1 MRAPEKTVKM
11 WNIFMF
17 SRYDKQLFFKSPKIT
32 EKGVFET
39 FSYLFIFAVFFWL
52 IFTPLH
58 FSELVLILR
67 FSLILFEHNFPQKR
81 GISNFRVDLSNWL
94 KKLLS
99 WDLSPNNQS
108 DSRVRDSRSFFDKV
122 CFDFENVAQE
132 IFILK
137 SIWWVIS
144 KNFFMLLF
152 SGLRSIWFFNWV
164 AWEMWAINIK

>member
-108 DSRVRDSRSFFDKV
+108 DSRVRDSRSFFDWFIKLFWFWK
-122 CFDFENVAQE
+122 CGARKFWNLFGELFQRTFLCFYSAACGLFDFL
-132 IFILK
+132 I
-137 SIWWVIS
+137 
-144 KNFFMLLF
+144 
-152 SGLRSIWFFNWV
+152 G
-164 AWEMWAINIK
+164 